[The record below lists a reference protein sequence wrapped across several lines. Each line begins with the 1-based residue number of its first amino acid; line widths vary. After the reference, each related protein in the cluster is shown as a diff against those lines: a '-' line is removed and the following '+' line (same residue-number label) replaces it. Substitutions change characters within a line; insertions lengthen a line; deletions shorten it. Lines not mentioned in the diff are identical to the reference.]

1 MRFPFALKTTAALIG
16 LALIAL
22 PEMLF
27 PALADPAAGVSQE
40 SQAREKGSE
49 KDAPDKKQAA
59 TPAVHEEVVVTAT
72 RVEAKVFDTPAPV
85 SVINLRR
92 LRESAPNTISDL
104 LPEMPG
110 MDIVGVGANQT
121 RPVIRGLRG
130 QRILLLSD
138 GIRLSHSRRTQDF
151 GEIPASADVSWTDR
165 VEIVRGPAS
174 VLYGSDAIGG
184 VINIIPQVPD
194 LYRGNFGVQGSFG
207 YRYGSADSQHKGFAH
222 LTGGAGRLSFMLNG
236 SYRQARD
243 YEAPAGR
250 FGDITLAEPARLR
263 DSGVRDSGLNAFLGW
278 KLPGSSLLSL
288 KYETYGAAD
297 AGFGYVD
304 PALYAPGDPTIRLLY
319 PKQDID
325 RFIARYENRS
335 LNFVLADGI
344 NATGYRSRNARTFD
358 SDITVP
364 MAPGAGARIQS
375 RNFTDVRTTGLRIE
389 MTKVLFRTH
398 ILTYGFDGYQDD
410 SLNTDA
416 ETTTMF
422 GFGPPRT
429 SVDEIPNV
437 PNARFRALGF
447 FLQDQWAFLDRSSLV
462 LGVRY
467 QDNMARTLPTD
478 GLNDPLMKSRDQALV
493 GAANL
498 IFGLSERLNLMFTAG
513 RGFRSPNLT
522 ERFFMG
528 VTPSMAGYQVRTP
541 GLEPETSLNIEAGL
555 RWKAGRFYLES
566 SVFDNTVRDG
576 ITVVGTG
583 QWVGRLPEYKN
594 VNIDRLRYRGFEF
607 MGEVETPL
615 GLSLAA
621 NYTRLWS
628 KNLTNPEFH
637 LTDTYSSRLNLQ
649 VRYAAFRGRFR
660 AEYHIRLSGSR
671 KDIDLGVNPI
681 GAVIPGFTV
690 HTLRLGTVLFADS
703 KFPQEISLVVENLS
717 DALYSEFSNAGF
729 FRPAPGRHA
738 VLNWIV
744 RF

>member
-1 MRFPFALKTTAALIG
+1 MRFPIVLKPSVALIV
-16 LALIAL
+16 LAFIAG
-22 PEMLF
+22 
-27 PALADPAAGVSQE
+27 PATAFSAPAGPAAGASQE
-40 SQAREKGSE
+40 SQAREQGADKETPE
-49 KDAPDKKQAA
+49 KKPGGAPAI
-59 TPAVHEEVVVTAT
+59 HEEVVVTAT
-72 RVEAKVFDTPAPV
+72 RVEVRVFDTPAPV

-92 LRESAPNTISDL
+92 LLESAPNTIADL

-110 MDIVGVGANQT
+110 MDVVGVGANQT

-138 GIRLSHSRRTQDF
+138 GIRLSNSRRTQDF
-151 GEIPASADVSWTDR
+151 GEIPASADVAWTDR

-194 LYRGNFGVQGSFG
+194 FAGGKFGVRGSFG
-207 YRYGSADSQHKGFAH
+207 YRYGSADGQHKGFAR
-222 LTGGAGRLSFMLNG
+222 LSGGAGRLSFMLNG
-236 SYRQARD
+236 SYRNARD
-243 YEAPAGR
+243 YKAPAGR

-263 DSGVRDSGLNAFLGW
+263 DSGVRDSDVNAFLGW
-278 KLPGSSLLSL
+278 RLPGSGFLSM
-288 KYETYGAAD
+288 KFETYGAAD
-297 AGFGYVD
+297 AGFGYID
-304 PALYAPGDPTIRLLY
+304 PALYAPGDPTIRLVY

-325 RFIARYENRS
+325 RFTVRYENRS
-335 LNFVLADGI
+335 LRFVLADGI

-389 MTKVLFRTH
+389 LTKVLFRTH

-410 SLNTDA
+410 SWNTDS

-429 SVDEIPNV
+429 SGDSTPNV
-437 PNARFRALGF
+437 PNALFRGLGF
-447 FLQDQWAFLDRSSLV
+447 FLQDQWAFGERSSLV
-462 LGVRY
+462 LGVRG
-467 QDNMARTLPTD
+467 QDNMARTRETA
-478 GLNDPLMKSRDQALV
+478 GLSDPLVTSRDRALV

-498 IFGLSERLNLMFTAG
+498 IVGLNERLNLMLSAG

-522 ERFFMG
+522 ERFFTGM
-528 VTPSMAGYQVRTP
+528 TPSMAGYQVRTP
-541 GLEPETSLNIEAGL
+541 GLEPETSLNLEAGF
-555 RWKAGRFYLES
+555 RWKAGRVYLES

-583 QWVGRLPEYKN
+583 RWIGRLPEYKN
-594 VNIDRLRYRGFEF
+594 VNIDRLRYRGVEL
-607 MGEVETPL
+607 MGTVEAPL
-615 GLSLAA
+615 GFSLAA

-628 KNLTNPEFH
+628 KNLTNPEFP

-649 VRYAAFRGRFR
+649 VRYAALQGRFR
-660 AEYHIRLSGSR
+660 AEYHVRLSGSR
-671 KDIDLGVNPI
+671 KDVDLGTNPI
-681 GAVIPGFTV
+681 GAVIPGFTF
-690 HTLRLGTVLFADS
+690 HTLRLGAVLFADS
-703 KFPQEISLVVENLS
+703 RFPQEVSLVVENLS
-717 DALYSEFSNAGF
+717 NALYSEFSNAGF
-729 FRPAPGRHA
+729 FRPAPGRH
-738 VLNWIV
+738 VILSWIV